1 MSAEEFSLTIAD
13 WEPEEPTPEEILA
26 QHIERTKALAD
37 YHALREPDYDREE
50 VEYYDALLDRQEIFL
65 SQFHEARAEL
75 AADPAFREIIT
86 AQGER
91 YNGIVVDDLTLEH
104 KIHPEGPEVWLQ
116 VQAARHAFAALD
128 FSANPNGEDLDLTAR
143 GAAQDLLKALT
154 PDPWDGQAMAA
165 LFNAPVDFSD
175 PIVQEYSAD
184 QSRVENLL
192 TERLIALSLGEGPPP
207 GYDNTAE
214 LLVCLSRYNE
224 PECRDELKTIL
235 YLEDWM
241 RADRAKEA
249 KEASA
254 AAAG

>member
-1 MSAEEFSLTIAD
+1 MSAEEFALTIAEWD
-13 WEPEEPTPEEILA
+13 PEEPDPEEILA
-26 QHIERTKALAD
+26 HIEHMNALTA
-37 YHALREPDYDREE
+37 YHDLREPDYDREE

-65 SQFHEARAEL
+65 SQFHAAMNEL
-75 AADPAFREIIT
+75 VADPAFPELLA

-116 VQAARHAFAALD
+116 AQAARQAFAALD
-128 FSANPNGEDLDLTAR
+128 FSANPNGEDLDMTAR

-154 PDPWDGQAMAA
+154 PDPWNDQAMAA
-165 LFNAPVDFSD
+165 LFQAPVDCSD

-192 TERLIALSLGEGPPP
+192 TERLIALSRGEGPPP

-224 PECRDELKTIL
+224 PECRNELKTIL
-235 YLEDWM
+235 YLEDRM
-241 RADRAKEA
+241 REDLRPEA
-249 KEASA
+249 A